1 MMVFEIEHT
10 LLALSHQQHL
20 NADEALKHPACGGL
34 RSGFPLLIQKALV
47 MGVEGLAQYPLHRIG
62 NSYNLTAA
70 WSLKP
75 RSLVNLVLTS
85 SGGRGR
91 GHGGID
97 WIQER
102 AWNIACCAKICG

>member
-47 MGVEGLAQYPLHRIG
+47 MGVEGLAQ
-62 NSYNLTAA
+62 
-70 WSLKP
+70 
-75 RSLVNLVLTS
+75 
-85 SGGRGR
+85 
-91 GHGGID
+91 
-97 WIQER
+97 
-102 AWNIACCAKICG
+102 